1 MEKCTLDLSMNVYLI
16 INSWQQK
23 TRTLK
28 FNINQK
34 KNIWIPVTSQERGVQ
49 VELICYPSKVPE
61 KYKIQIHTNLYE
73 TESSVLCIYFVYTHL
88 LTSVKTVNLSDPHC
102 GHSRTLPGWQLTSPT
117 AAQPQVRLGQVRLG
131 QVGFELGYFGL
142 FQLRTMTNEND

>member
-61 KYKIQIHTNLYE
+61 KYKI
-73 TESSVLCIYFVYTHL
+73 
-88 LTSVKTVNLSDPHC
+88 
-102 GHSRTLPGWQLTSPT
+102 
-117 AAQPQVRLGQVRLG
+117 
-131 QVGFELGYFGL
+131 
-142 FQLRTMTNEND
+142 

>member
-34 KNIWIPVTSQERGVQ
+34 KIIWILVTSQERGVQ
-49 VELICYPSKVPE
+49 VELICYPSKVPG
-61 KYKIQIHTNLYE
+61 KYN
-73 TESSVLCIYFVYTHL
+73 IYIL
-88 LTSVKTVNLSDPHC
+88 
-102 GHSRTLPGWQLTSPT
+102 
-117 AAQPQVRLGQVRLG
+117 
-131 QVGFELGYFGL
+131 
-142 FQLRTMTNEND
+142 